1 MQFFV
6 NGKIFMRNS
15 KENEKMLEIAPLV
28 RRINN
33 CSAAGTPKSGIF
45 FRFVNKK
52 IAEMKVS
59 YCFASIFTM
68 FLPAFLLANGRG
80 IESAFPDSLI
90 DIDHVYEYTY
100 SDFDKAKIIM
110 EELRKR
116 GEEPEY
122 DLDRTEGDLY

>member
-1 MQFFV
+1 MNPSV
-6 NGKIFMRNS
+6 CLSCIFALLLS
-15 KENEKMLEIAPLV
+15 PLLYA
-28 RRINN
+28 IGGND
-33 CSAAGTPKSGIF
+33 SG
-45 FRFVNKK
+45 
-52 IAEMKVS
+52 
-59 YCFASIFTM
+59 
-68 FLPAFLLANGRG
+68 
-80 IESAFPDSLI
+80 FPDSLI

>member
-1 MQFFV
+1 
-6 NGKIFMRNS
+6 MRYS
-15 KENEKMLEIAPLV
+15 K
-28 RRINN
+28 
-33 CSAAGTPKSGIF
+33 AAGNVDFSGGFLI
-45 FRFVNKK
+45 
-52 IAEMKVS
+52 
-59 YCFASIFTM
+59 FASKITGFPKINPSVCLSCIF
-68 FLPAFLLANGRG
+68 ALLLSPLLYAIGGNDSGLG
-80 IESAFPDSLI
+80 SVSDLPDSLI

>member
-1 MQFFV
+1 
-6 NGKIFMRNS
+6 MRYS
-15 KENEKMLEIAPLV
+15 K
-28 RRINN
+28 
-33 CSAAGTPKSGIF
+33 AAGNVDFSGGFLI
-45 FRFVNKK
+45 
-52 IAEMKVS
+52 
-59 YCFASIFTM
+59 FASKIM
-68 FLPAFLLANGRG
+68 
-80 IESAFPDSLI
+80 I